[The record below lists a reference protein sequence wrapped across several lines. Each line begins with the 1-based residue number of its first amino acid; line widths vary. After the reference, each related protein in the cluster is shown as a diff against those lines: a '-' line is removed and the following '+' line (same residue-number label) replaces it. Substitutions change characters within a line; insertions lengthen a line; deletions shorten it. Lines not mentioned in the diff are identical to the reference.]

1 MVLVVRNIIITKHY
15 YYRTT
20 NSAMLCNYNNIL
32 IKTQAKLGL
41 GFCISDFLFYLNKL
55 LF

>member
-1 MVLVVRNIIITKHY
+1 MVLVVRNIIITEQPK
-15 YYRTT
+15 
-20 NSAMLCNYNNIL
+20 SAMLCNYHNIL